1 MPTKSLLLVFI
12 HGFKGGDHTFDGF
25 PDHFRTLVQNALPKI
40 NILSVVYPKF
50 ETQGDLNECVAKFHG
65 WLLNKCIDLEVANGT
80 PSPTIDPS
88 VRVVL
93 VGHSMG
99 GIVAA
104 ETLLSIARDPPVPS
118 SRTFSSN
125 GTQDDSEIGNKT
137 TTDSTSKHNSTVN
150 LEVPEPQ
157 PRSSS
162 APPQEKP
169 SVPSQDADPAKA
181 PEFLF
186 PYIQA
191 VLAFDTPYLGI
202 HPGVVA
208 HGAEEHYNTASAA
221 LNAYN
226 QASQFFGLGK
236 SSSTTAPP
244 TRAPAGALPP
254 PEAGAWGKWGKYAM
268 FAGGAAALA
277 AAGGAVWQN
286 REHISKG
293 WAWAGSH
300 LEFVGCLARGADLTK
315 RVESVAA
322 LSSSHKIGFV
332 DFYTCLDT
340 SKQGKTYYSEQLLGE
355 ERTFCV
361 VPKEAKEQRGESPLK
376 KRKTSNVVDKK
387 LKSKG
392 TWVKCINEKASSEIA
407 AHVAMF
413 TPKDNPDY
421 YAMADRAKVVL
432 VKAVDID
439 WYNSSSPTPEPTP
452 EAEKQSQSV
461 AESA

>member
-1 MPTKSLLLVFI
+1 
-12 HGFKGGDHTFDGF
+12 
-25 PDHFRTLVQNALPKI
+25 
-40 NILSVVYPKF
+40 
-50 ETQGDLNECVAKFHG
+50 ECVAKFHG

-118 SRTFSSN
+118 SRTFPST

-137 TTDSTSKHNSTVN
+137 TTNPTSRNNSTVN
-150 LEVPEPQ
+150 LEVPEAQ

-169 SVPSQDADPAKA
+169 SVPSQDTDPAKA

-236 SSSTTAPP
+236 SSGTPVPP
-244 TRAPAGALPP
+244 TKVPAGALPP
-254 PEAGAWGKWGKYAM
+254 PEAGGWGKWGKYAM

-293 WAWAGSH
+293 WAWAGGH

-322 LSSSHKIGFV
+322 LSSSHKIGFA

-361 VPKEAKEQRGESPLK
+361 VPKEAKEQRG
-376 KRKTSNVVDKK
+376 
-387 LKSKG
+387 
-392 TWVKCINEKASSEIA
+392 TWVKCINEKASNEIA
-407 AHVAMF
+407 AHV
-413 TPKDNPDY
+413 
-421 YAMADRAKVVL
+421 
-432 VKAVDID
+432 
-439 WYNSSSPTPEPTP
+439 
-452 EAEKQSQSV
+452 
-461 AESA
+461 

>member
-40 NILSVVYPKF
+40 NVLSIVYPKF

-118 SRTFSSN
+118 
-125 GTQDDSEIGNKT
+125 I
-137 TTDSTSKHNSTVN
+137 
-150 LEVPEPQ
+150 
-157 PRSSS
+157 
-162 APPQEKP
+162 
-169 SVPSQDADPAKA
+169 PSQDTDPAKA

-236 SSSTTAPP
+236 SSTPAPP
-244 TRAPAGALPP
+244 TKVPAGALPP
-254 PEAGAWGKWGKYAM
+254 PEAGGWGKWGKYAM

-277 AAGGAVWQN
+277 AAGGAAWQN
-286 REHISKG
+286 RESISKG
-293 WAWAGSH
+293 WAWAGGH

-322 LSSSHKIGFV
+322 LSSSHKIGFA

-340 SKQGKTYYSEQLLGE
+340 NKQGKTYYSEQLLGE

-361 VPKEAKEQRGESPLK
+361 VPKEAKEQRG
-376 KRKTSNVVDKK
+376 
-387 LKSKG
+387 
-392 TWVKCINEKASSEIA
+392 TWVKCINEKASNEIA

-432 VKAVDID
+432 VKAVDME
-439 WYNSSSPTPEPTP
+439 WYESSSATPEATPEP
-452 EAEKQSQSV
+452 EKQSQSG
-461 AESA
+461 AESAQA